1 MLLNYIRIYLFVLL
15 YIAVINTNATAQ
27 DNALETLREY
37 IKIKSITGYEK
48 PAGEF
53 MLKQCE
59 KRGLY
64 THIFSNTD
72 SSYNFSAS
80 LFPLNMGLPNVI
92 LLSHIDVVPVAEKN
106 NWKHDAFAAVIEN
119 DTLYGRGAI
128 DTKGM
133 AVMQLFALQRIKDS
147 FQISA
152 PQFNVTLLFLSGE
165 EEGGENGGAKIIQ
178 QQNIDLLKP
187 MVVIGEGGG
196 GMQNVLPGKPNELC
210 FFVSIA
216 EKTSLWLKMES
227 QVKSFGHGSVPSAKN
242 ANRLLL
248 KAIAKIE
255 NSSERYI
262 FDKTAKRTFN
272 EIGSLLGGYKGFVLK
287 HLNWWVLKPIRA
299 KVLDDNAILKTLV
312 TNSFQLTQIQNPPA
326 KVNQVAQTATAFY
339 DCRLLPRKMQKP
351 IFLKFLFRIV
361 DPRIKISIINESPV
375 ALPTNLDNHYTNL
388 SEAILNTFPSAH
400 IIPVMLPATS
410 DNSYF
415 RSIGIPSYGLLPFR
429 LSNDMA
435 EGVHADNE
443 KLPISAIKDGVD
455 IYYNFLL
462 NYLNHVR

>member
-1 MLLNYIRIYLFVLL
+1 MNRNNLYCTIVVLL
-15 YIAVINTNATAQ
+15 VALTNVKAQ
-27 DNALETLREY
+27 STALETLREY
-37 IKIKSITGYEK
+37 IKIKSVTGNEK
-48 PAGEF
+48 PAGEY
-53 MLKQCE
+53 MLQQCA

-64 THIFSNTD
+64 TQVFNNED

-80 LFPLNMGLPNVI
+80 LYPLSMGLPNII
-92 LLSHIDVVPVAEKN
+92 LLSHIDVVPVAN
-106 NWKHDAFAAVIEN
+106 NSTWKHDAFAATIDN
-119 DTLYGRGAI
+119 DTLYGRGVI

-147 FQISA
+147 LTSIQ
-152 PQFNVTLLFLSGE
+152 PQFNVTLLLLSGE
-165 EEGGENGGAKIIQ
+165 ETGGEQGGKKIIEPAV
-178 QQNIDLLKP
+178 LAVLKP

-196 GMQNVLPGKPNELC
+196 GMQNVIPNKPNALC

-216 EKTSLWLKMES
+216 EKKSVWIKLES
-227 QVKSFGHGSVPSAKN
+227 HVKSFGHGSVPSSKN

-255 NSSERYI
+255 NERPNYE
-262 FDKTAKRTFN
+262 FDRTAKRTFH
-272 EIGSLLGGYKGFVLK
+272 EIGTVLGGYQGFVLK
-287 HLNWWVLKPIRA
+287 HLNWWVLAPLRG
-299 KVLDDNAILKTLV
+299 KVLNDNEILKTLV

-339 DCRLLPRKMQKP
+339 DCRLLPRKLQKP
-351 IFLKFLFRIV
+351 VFIKFLLRII
-361 DPRIKISIINESPV
+361 DPRIKLTIIDESPD
-375 ALPTNLDNHYTNL
+375 ALPTKLDNHYTNL
-388 SEAILNTFPSAH
+388 SEAILTTFPTAH

-415 RSIGIPSYGLLPFR
+415 RSVGIPSYGLLPFL

-443 KLPISAIKDGVD
+443 KLPLHAIDDGIN

-462 NYLNHVR
+462 NYLQHVK